1 MQELIPLNELVK
13 DFDNL
18 GRIEQP
24 EVMPQK
30 NNAVVN
36 NRQNMIPMVNVYAE
50 SVSSSYAGEI
60 KRVKKIGKYV
70 AADIDGDNK
79 LCIYEGDSKV
89 YKQTDFLLPILE
101 KAVRI
106 IIHTKTGTEVWYK
119 VYKKQYYVLAEETE
133 QYFYIPQK
141 CFEKWAAVT
150 KVLAEN
156 GVTLAYTGRDARQLL
171 ETYVN
176 NIVKSTIEYPY
187 KSGWNND
194 KFMYNENGM
203 IHKYAETPFL
213 TSALIT
219 DENMS
224 PKKAIDIIFEQLHL
238 IEEKRLRLF
247 IFCFMYLPLLGDI
260 IGDRTAKEMIFGLYG
275 DFKIVTEIGYLF
287 FQIYNRNR
295 KKINFLY
302 DKEIVSELQKSK
314 DEVFVIADNYPDTK
328 YKRERAEE
336 NLSDIKDHIL
346 KGNCDSYCLIISD
359 CGVASEEEDVFR
371 ITVYQKDIEEIEM
384 IKEAL
389 GTHIKYFV
397 EWVGNNIERFKDRST
412 LRLYDTFYLVYEI
425 IKEYFSYVGGESIAK
440 VLKLKSDAEVR
451 YLIKKIID
459 SGYEDYH
466 GSWICDQFRELF
478 HEFNFKRVGGNE
490 KSLDFYSIDPFAYI
504 TEKYVYIRRCDIK
517 LFLKHFPKGVREMD
531 ILRALKKDKY
541 IYTDNEKRYEKT
553 VKFQKTPRKMIALDK
568 DYIFP
573 IGSVEGGMQI

>member
-1 MQELIPLNELVK
+1 MQELIPLKELVK
-13 DFDNL
+13 GFENL

-24 EVMPQK
+24 EIMPQK
-30 NNAVVN
+30 NNAIVN
-36 NRQNMIPMVNVYAE
+36 NRQNMIPTVNTYTE
-50 SVSSSYAGEI
+50 PVSDTYAGEI

-133 QYFYIPQK
+133 QCFYISQK
-141 CFEKWAAVT
+141 CFEKWASVT

-156 GVTLAYTGRDARQLL
+156 GVTVAYTGRDARQLL

-187 KSGWNND
+187 KSGWNNE
-194 KFMYNENGM
+194 KFMCNENGV
-203 IHKYAETPFL
+203 IHKHTETPFL
-213 TSALIT
+213 TNVLIT

-224 PKKAIDIIFEQLHL
+224 PKKAIDIIFEQLRQVG
-238 IEEKRLRLF
+238 EKKLRLF
-247 IFCFMYLPLLGDI
+247 IFCFMHLSLLGEM

-287 FQIYNRNR
+287 FRIYNRNR
-295 KKINFLY
+295 KKLSFLY

-336 NLSDIKDHIL
+336 NMSDIKDCIV
-346 KGNCDSYCLIISD
+346 KGDCDSYCLIISD
-359 CGVASEEEDVFR
+359 CGVTSEDENIFR
-371 ITVYQKDIEEIEM
+371 LTVYQKEIEEIEM

-397 EWVGNNIERFKDRST
+397 EWVGKNIERFKNRSRQ
-412 LRLYDTFYLVYEI
+412 RLYNTFYLVYEI
-425 IKEYFSYVGGESIAK
+425 INEYFSYVGGESIAK
-440 VLKLKSDAEVR
+440 ALKLKSDSEAR
-451 YLIKKIID
+451 YLIKKMVD
-459 SGYEDYH
+459 SGYKDYH
-466 GSWICDQFRELF
+466 GEWICDQFRELF
-478 HEFNFKRVGGNE
+478 HEFNFKRVRGTEDNLNFNSVE
-490 KSLDFYSIDPFAYI
+490 PFAYI

-517 LFLKHFPKGVREMD
+517 LFLKHFPKGVREID